1 MASGTSG
8 RRRTSTKKRTTAAS
22 RKAAAKKRE
31 ETAFIRDEVLILV
44 LFAVSVLML
53 ISNFGIG
60 GALGGFISGVMFG
73 LFGIL
78 AYLLPVGLFLIAAF
92 SISNRENTI
101 ATVKAVAA
109 GVAFFL
115 LCAVAQL
122 VSGETG
128 GAGTAKAFYS
138 YCAEHR
144 TGGGFFGGML
154 CKGLTGAFGTV
165 GTWLLLL
172 VLLIICV
179 VVITEKSF
187 ISGVK
192 TGGKKVYDTARED
205 ARRHRA
211 LADERREARRKALLE
226 QEAQEEEEKKQSRM
240 ERKISGV
247 ALEGTTIKKD
257 TYTDEMREITVSS
270 EPDLKDLD
278 EMFELPIQRQREGF
292 AETDAGPEEEEKEKE
307 KAASEPVFA
316 PEPVQEDYEEEWEE
330 EWEEEPEDEA
340 KILDFPGSSGQS
352 DSVGTVRRVEPVSQS
367 LGQGTP
373 GKALQG
379 AGGDKRRL
387 RKQSY
392 QYPPLKLLRQVKNT
406 ENRDADRILQE
417 TAIHLQQILRDFGVG
432 VTVTNVSQ
440 GPSVTRYELQPDQ
453 GVKVSK
459 IVSLADDIKL
469 NLAVAD
475 VRIEAPIPG
484 KAAVGIEV
492 PNAENAIVSFRELVA
507 SQEFKNHKSRIAF
520 AVGKDIAG
528 KIMVTDIA
536 KMPHLLI
543 AGATG
548 SGKSVC
554 INTLIMSI
562 LYKADPEEVKLIM
575 VDPKVVELSVY
586 NGIPHLF
593 IPVVTD
599 PKKAAGALNWAVAE
613 MTNRYKLFAD
623 YNVRNLQGYNEK
635 IKAIEGI
642 SDENKPK
649 KLPQIVIVVDELAD
663 LMMVAP
669 GEVEDAICRLAQ
681 LARAAGIHLIIAT
694 QRPSV
699 NVITGL
705 IKANMPSRI
714 AFAVS
719 SGVDS
724 RTILDMNGAEKLL
737 GKGDML
743 FYPYGYPKP
752 VRVQGAF
759 VSDEEVGAVVEFL
772 KKNNEEAVYSD
783 EVEEHMNTVQAAASA
798 DGSSSGEGPERD
810 ALFAEAGKF
819 IIEKDKASIGM
830 LQRWF
835 KVGFNRA
842 ARIMDQLAEAGVV
855 GEEAGT
861 KPREIL
867 MTMEEF
873 EQYIEECV

>member
-44 LFAVSVLML
+44 LFAVSVLLL

-122 VSGETG
+122 VSGEKG

-330 EWEEEPEDEA
+330 E
-340 KILDFPGSSGQS
+340 Q
-352 DSVGTVRRVEPVSQS
+352 
-367 LGQGTP
+367 
-373 GKALQG
+373 
-379 AGGDKRRL
+379 
-387 RKQSY
+387 
-392 QYPPLKLLRQVKNT
+392 
-406 ENRDADRILQE
+406 
-417 TAIHLQQILRDFGVG
+417 
-432 VTVTNVSQ
+432 
-440 GPSVTRYELQPDQ
+440 
-453 GVKVSK
+453 
-459 IVSLADDIKL
+459 
-469 NLAVAD
+469 
-475 VRIEAPIPG
+475 
-484 KAAVGIEV
+484 
-492 PNAENAIVSFRELVA
+492 
-507 SQEFKNHKSRIAF
+507 
-520 AVGKDIAG
+520 
-528 KIMVTDIA
+528 
-536 KMPHLLI
+536 
-543 AGATG
+543 
-548 SGKSVC
+548 
-554 INTLIMSI
+554 
-562 LYKADPEEVKLIM
+562 
-575 VDPKVVELSVY
+575 
-586 NGIPHLF
+586 
-593 IPVVTD
+593 
-599 PKKAAGALNWAVAE
+599 
-613 MTNRYKLFAD
+613 
-623 YNVRNLQGYNEK
+623 
-635 IKAIEGI
+635 
-642 SDENKPK
+642 
-649 KLPQIVIVVDELAD
+649 
-663 LMMVAP
+663 
-669 GEVEDAICRLAQ
+669 
-681 LARAAGIHLIIAT
+681 
-694 QRPSV
+694 
-699 NVITGL
+699 
-705 IKANMPSRI
+705 
-714 AFAVS
+714 
-719 SGVDS
+719 
-724 RTILDMNGAEKLL
+724 
-737 GKGDML
+737 
-743 FYPYGYPKP
+743 
-752 VRVQGAF
+752 
-759 VSDEEVGAVVEFL
+759 
-772 KKNNEEAVYSD
+772 
-783 EVEEHMNTVQAAASA
+783 
-798 DGSSSGEGPERD
+798 
-810 ALFAEAGKF
+810 
-819 IIEKDKASIGM
+819 
-830 LQRWF
+830 
-835 KVGFNRA
+835 
-842 ARIMDQLAEAGVV
+842 
-855 GEEAGT
+855 
-861 KPREIL
+861 
-867 MTMEEF
+867 
-873 EQYIEECV
+873 